1 MDKTF
6 MEEAKEELIANHPEM
21 DMRFLLGF
29 INSMIE
35 IGVKSEIDN
44 RELIPR
50 HEIVELINETK
61 NG

>member
-6 MEEAKEELIANHPEM
+6 MEEAKEELIAKHPSI

-29 INSMIE
+29 VDSLIE
-35 IGVKSEIDN
+35 IGVKSEIDD

-50 HEIVELINETK
+50 SEVVELIHEMK
-61 NG
+61 